1 MKYIDVCYLF
11 KWHFYCFIESEL
23 TNCLDYMKNL
33 TEPMADITDISD
45 SPGVQNSRLM
55 VSYPENMTD
64 VTNMSIHVM
73 GVLQSTLELEKLIEL
88 FDDELSAIVPHE
100 HLSYENQE
108 EAIKFEIG
116 KAARHSSTYGL
127 VLFGKKMGELT
138 ISRNN
143 KFVEVEIHKIESLIS
158 ALIYPLRNALLYKQ
172 AVEKA
177 YIDPLTGLNNRA
189 AFDKSIEQEIDLAKR
204 HGHTVS
210 LMMLD
215 IDKFKQINDNY
226 GHLVG
231 DAVLKTFADCIMS
244 CMRSSDIAFRYGGE
258 EFVILL
264 RNTQT
269 SGAKLLAERMR
280 KSVEDMKFEYDNISL
295 NASVSIG
302 LAEFREGDT
311 RLKLVERADGLLY
324 KAKENGRNQVVT
336 DSDD

>member
-1 MKYIDVCYLF
+1 MDMTKL
-11 KWHFYCFIESEL
+11 KEA
-23 TNCLDYMKNL
+23 
-33 TEPMADITDISD
+33 MANITDISD

-88 FDDELSAIVPHE
+88 FDDELSAVVPHE

-108 EAIKFEIG
+108 EGIKLDIG
-116 KAARHSSTYGL
+116 KTGRHRSTYGL
-127 VLFGKKMGELT
+127 VLFGKKMGELS

-189 AFDKSIEQEIDLAKR
+189 AFDKSIEQEVDLAKR
-204 HGHTVS
+204 HGHVIS

-231 DAVLKTFADCIMS
+231 DAVLKSFSDCIMN
-244 CMRSSDIAFRYGGE
+244 CMRSSDIIFRYGGE

-264 RNTQT
+264 RNTQI

-280 KSVEDMKFEYDNISL
+280 KSIEEMTFEYDNINL
-295 NASVSIG
+295 NTSVSIG
-302 LAEFREGDT
+302 VSELRENDT
-311 RLKLVERADGLLY
+311 KLKLIERADELLY
-324 KAKENGRNQVVT
+324 KAKENGRNQVAT